1 MVYSI
6 LFCAVVALSTS
17 TKPSGALSFSN
28 ERSAHSSLVY
38 WDVDFVCVSVCVPVH
53 VLGHMYMYAC
63 WICVFLVHV
72 FVCAFICLHACVFLI
87 VESRIQF
94 SPPPARSQNQD
105 GSKVRKGD
113 G

>member
-1 MVYSI
+1 MFQCMCLGI
-6 LFCAVVALSTS
+6 CTCMLA
-17 TKPSGALSFSN
+17 G
-28 ERSAHSSLVY
+28 
-38 WDVDFVCVSVCVPVH
+38 SVC
-53 VLGHMYMYAC
+53 
-63 WICVFLVHV
+63 LVHV